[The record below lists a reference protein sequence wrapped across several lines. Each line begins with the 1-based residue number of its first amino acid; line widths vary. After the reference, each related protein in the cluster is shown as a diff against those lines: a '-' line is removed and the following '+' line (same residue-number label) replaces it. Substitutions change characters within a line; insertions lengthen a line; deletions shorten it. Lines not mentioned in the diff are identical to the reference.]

1 MYIMGK
7 EKFLTIRWNN
17 TLSLGLGIPG
27 LIYVIIVLYTSI
39 LSASAGFIGL
49 VVIGVLYWVVVE
61 QHTNMR
67 FVLLREKS
75 ADPVPPKL
83 EFTHPF
89 NLIMIAYNVIWWIPI
104 VLTFTKTIDYNAGF
118 IAFFVVTL
126 IRLIANLLRNNILKG
141 EQAESF
147 PLRSP

>member
-49 VVIGVLYWVVVE
+49 VVIGLLY
-61 QHTNMR
+61 
-67 FVLLREKS
+67 
-75 ADPVPPKL
+75 
-83 EFTHPF
+83 
-89 NLIMIAYNVIWWIPI
+89 
-104 VLTFTKTIDYNAGF
+104 
-118 IAFFVVTL
+118 
-126 IRLIANLLRNNILKG
+126 
-141 EQAESF
+141 
-147 PLRSP
+147 